1 MWASL
6 VQFEVSVRHILLIL
20 LLAVPMFADQDDRIA
35 AQLHAHGTHVD
46 EPHVVLW
53 YGRGDL
59 SAGTARE
66 FAQRLSSGVEE
77 IETVVGT
84 KYNQKIECFVSP
96 DVEMSHAYSGKKP
109 YFYVSPERVN
119 GREVPYRHELT
130 HIIAWWSCDKALW
143 LQEGFADYVST
154 EARRR
159 FPHQPEYDT
168 NVFNPENEDI
178 DVVAR
183 HVANGRAAVRVI
195 PLIAVDAMPPS
206 LKHWRAFYAIFNDR
220 EITAPV
226 FYNLSHSF
234 TRYAIKR
241 LGMAKVEA
249 ACKTENP
256 SATLAKDAG
265 VTMEKLREEWLASLH

>member
-1 MWASL
+1 MY
-6 VQFEVSVRHILLIL
+6 
-20 LLAVPMFADQDDRIA
+20 ADQDDRIA
-35 AQLHAHGTHVD
+35 AQMHAHGMHVD
-46 EPHVVLW
+46 EPRVMLW
-53 YGRGDL
+53 YARGDL
-59 SAGTARE
+59 NANTARE
-66 FAQRLSSGVEE
+66 FAQRLSSGVDE

-84 KYNQKIECFVSP
+84 KYAQKIECFVSP
-96 DVEMSHAYSGKKP
+96 DVEMSHAYMGKKP

-119 GREVPYRHELT
+119 AREVPYRHELT

-183 HVANGRAAVRVI
+183 RLADGRAATRVI

-220 EITAPV
+220 EITAPA
-226 FYNLSHSF
+226 FYNLSQSF
-234 TRYAIKR
+234 TRFAIKR
-241 LGMAKVEA
+241 VGLAKVEA
-249 ACKTENP
+249 ACKMPKP
-256 SATLAKDAG
+256 SATIAKDAG
-265 VTMEKLREEWLASLH
+265 VTMEKLRGEWLASLRSADETSALHNP